1 LKKNRRLILGII
13 ILVTVTSVISFAV
26 SAFVLWNFG
35 DFSPNNAIYFDPD
48 EVNPKNIEK
57 FKKVKGILKNS
68 FYESVEEDVL
78 LEGAI
83 AGMASSLQDP
93 YTVYL
98 TKEQMDYY
106 LEKSRG
112 SFYGIGVLVTMDKDG
127 LLTVIETYED
137 TPAKRAGI
145 MHGDKVTKVDGE
157 DVTQIRDINV
167 IVSMIKGEIGTTVKL
182 TIYRM
187 SENRFVDFEIKRDK
201 IKVVNIESKILEE
214 DIGYI
219 RIIEFDGEIAAYFNE
234 HLDKLIEKGIRGLI
248 IDVRNNPGGSYDQVL
263 EVADRLLP
271 EGVIVSV
278 KDRYGEEIFEKSD
291 KKELDMPIVAIINN
305 NSASA
310 SEILA
315 GSLKDYNKGTLVGTR
330 TFGKGLVQSLMEL
343 DDGSGIKVT
352 IARYFTPSG
361 VCIHGLGIDPHVE
374 VTLDEKYVNVPI
386 TQIPKEDDAQLAEA
400 LRIIKEK
407 NK

>member
-1 LKKNRRLILGII
+1 MKKNRRLILGII